1 MRLVLDTHV
10 LLGLLDQRV
19 VSLPEAFKTLLSK
32 PEVTAIVSA
41 ASLWEIAIKHRLGKL
56 ALDCPPRD
64 LPRRIAAMPGLSLLA
79 VTPAHT
85 LHEVDPWPSTND
97 PFDRLLIAISAI
109 ENAQLLTFDRD
120 LIDHPLAW
128 RPA

>member
-10 LLGLLDQRV
+10 LLGLLDQRIV
-19 VSLPEAFKTLLSK
+19 TLPETFRTLLSK
-32 PEVTAIVSA
+32 PGVTAIVSA
-41 ASLWEIAIKHRLGKL
+41 ASLWEIAIKNRLGKL
-56 ALDCPPRD
+56 ALGGPLCD
-64 LPRRIAAMPGLSLLA
+64 LPRHIAAMPGLSLLA

-85 LHEVDPWPSTND
+85 LHEVDPCPSTND
-97 PFDRLLIAISAI
+97 PFDRLLIAIAAI
-109 ENAQLLTFDRD
+109 EDAQLLTFDRD